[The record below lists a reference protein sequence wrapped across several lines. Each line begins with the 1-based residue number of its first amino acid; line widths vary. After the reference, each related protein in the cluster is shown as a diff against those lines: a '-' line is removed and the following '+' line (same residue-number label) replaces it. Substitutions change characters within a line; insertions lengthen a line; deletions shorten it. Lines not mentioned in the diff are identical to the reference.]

1 MKKWMARI
9 LSPLFFASVCGF
21 ACDIHAG
28 ETQDC
33 FTASAIRAQAVQ
45 QADRLYKRLKTPDA
59 AYGSQE
65 LFIAMLAYAEA
76 NTNLTRIAEILPFAE
91 KMQDRNPDSKG
102 YGNFR
107 WYSRNQEVLDYNAVD
122 FAMQYG
128 ALIWKFHSDK
138 LEPSVQK
145 RMRELLELGLI
156 GLQKHKVRSTYTNI
170 ALLNASDLILLAEA
184 LHSEAAMKEGEKRL
198 RNFTHIIYAEGV
210 HEFVSPTYYDVDVE
224 ALRLL
229 EGACTHEDVRVLAR
243 ALLNYFWTDIALN
256 WFTPSQ
262 RLAGSHSRTYNYV
275 YGFGSL
281 DAVMIANGWMP
292 LPDKYRTPNIRAIYS
307 TWQPS
312 EKLRDMNAVYPRLVE
327 QTWGSDAMC
336 ARTHYVCKDIT
347 LGTSW
352 RNYSGRMDIALAVDF
367 PAPSRNANQPRV
379 SFIPDGRQDPYGTK
393 KIFDG
398 KVHDKAFHMNHFWVG
413 VQDKADVLALAMY
426 RPEDFKDTTGTL
438 ESHLIMPTAVDSVW
452 VDDTRLA
459 SVTTNP
465 VPLQS
470 SVYIS
475 HGAAVLGIR
484 IPWSRG
490 HTSTPCTLNLVSDN
504 PALHAMRLTLSHPIL
519 PTNQVPAHPAG
530 VAYRLRIGSNITNEN
545 DFASFRKAFRQE
557 SIAVQATE
565 TGIVL
570 RAFNNRLEIHAVA
583 PYTLVGPVETIP
595 PPPRALLALNGTN
608 CGKAILETIPTIKA
622 HADQL
627 TNSRAIAVSREQPTL
642 WEAEHGYFDFA
653 ITLAKDESASNG
665 AYLWEAEDAPG
676 EKSNG
681 TGKARYTLD
690 VKEAG
695 KYILA
700 GRFLSPTS
708 DDDSFFLTIVGED
721 GAKILSNETW
731 AVGVRTKWGWNQ
743 FTLSKQPKP
752 EPILLP
758 KGQVT
763 LTLQTREAGT
773 KVDQLSLTPIAR

>member
-1 MKKWMARI
+1 MKKCMTRI
-9 LSPLFFASVCGF
+9 LLPLFVSSVCGF
-21 ACDIHAG
+21 AHDVYAG
-28 ETQDC
+28 KTQEC

-45 QADRLYKRLKTPDA
+45 QADRLYKRLKSPPAT
-59 AYGSQE
+59 YGSQE

-91 KMQDRNPDSKG
+91 NMQDRNPDSRG

-107 WYSRNQEVLDYNAVD
+107 WYSRNPEVLDDNAVD

-128 ALIWKFHSDK
+128 ALIWKYHRDK
-138 LEPSVQK
+138 LEPSVKK

-170 ALLNASDLILLAEA
+170 ALLNASNLIMLGEA
-184 LHSEAAMKEGEKRL
+184 LQSEVATKEGEKRL
-198 RNFTHIIYAEGV
+198 RSFTHLIYEEGV

-229 EGACTHEDVRVLAR
+229 EGVSSNEDVRMLSRV
-243 ALLNYFWTDIALN
+243 LLNYFWTDIALN

-281 DAVMIANGWMP
+281 DAVMMLNGWMP
-292 LPDKYRTPNIRAIYS
+292 LPDKYRTSNSRALYS
-307 TWQPS
+307 RWQPS
-312 EKLRDMNAVYPRLVE
+312 PKVKEINQSYPRLVE

-352 RNYSGRMDIALAVDF
+352 RNYHGRMDIALAVDF

-413 VQDKADVLALAMY
+413 VQDKDDVLALAMY
-426 RPEDFKDTTGTL
+426 RADDFKDTMGTL
-438 ESHLIMPTAVDSVW
+438 DSHLIMPTAIDSVW
-452 VDDTRLA
+452 VDDVRLS
-459 SVTTNP
+459 SVTTNSI
-465 VPLQS
+465 PLQAAVFIRQGS
-470 SVYIS
+470 
-475 HGAAVLGIR
+475 AVLGIR

-504 PALHAMRLTLSHPIL
+504 PALHVMRLTLSHPIL
-519 PTNQVPAHPAG
+519 PTNQVPFHPAG
-530 VAYRLRIGSNITNEN
+530 IAYRLRIGSNITNEK
-545 DFASFRKAFRQE
+545 DFASFREAFRQE
-557 SIAVQATE
+557 SIAVHSTDM
-565 TGIVL
+565 GVVL
-570 RAFNNRLEIHAVA
+570 RAANNRLAIHATA
-583 PYTLVGPVETIP
+583 PYSLEGPVQTIP
-595 PPPRALLALNGTN
+595 PPPRTLLSFNGTD
-608 CGKAILETIPTIKA
+608 CGKAILETMPFIKS
-622 HADQL
+622 HAEQL
-627 TNSRAIAVSREQPTL
+627 TNSRVISVSGEKPTL
-642 WEAEHGYFDFA
+642 WEAEHGYYGFA
-653 ITLAKDESASNG
+653 LTLAKEKSASNG
-665 AYLWEAEDAPG
+665 AYLWEVEDAPG

-681 TGKARYTLD
+681 TGKVRYMLD

-695 KYILA
+695 HYILA

-708 DDDSFFLTIVGED
+708 DDDSFFLTICSED
-721 GAKILSNETW
+721 GTKILSNGTW
-731 AVGVRTKWGWNQ
+731 AVGVRTEWGWNQ
-743 FTLSKQPKP
+743 FTLPKQRKP
-752 EPILLP
+752 ESILLP
-758 KGQVT
+758 KGQAT
-763 LTLQTREAGT
+763 LILLTREAGT

>member
-1 MKKWMARI
+1 MKKGITRI
-9 LSPLFFASVCGF
+9 FSPLLFASLCTF
-21 ACDIHAG
+21 A
-28 ETQDC
+28 QDLYAAEAQEY
-33 FTASAIRAQAVQ
+33 FTASAIRAQAVR
-45 QADRLYKRLKTPDA
+45 QADSIYKRLKIPNAT
-59 AYGSQE
+59 YGSQE

-91 KMQDRNPDSKG
+91 NMQDRNPDSKG

-107 WYSRNQEVLDYNAVD
+107 WYSRNPEVLDFNAVD
-122 FAMQYG
+122 FAMQFG
-128 ALIWKFHSDK
+128 ALIWKFHSEK
-138 LEPSVQK
+138 LDPPTKK
-145 RMRELLELGLI
+145 RMRALLELGLI
-156 GLQKHKVRSTYTNI
+156 GLQKHKVRSAYTNI

-184 LHSEAAMKEGEKRL
+184 LQSEAGMKEGEKRL
-198 RNFTHIIYAEGV
+198 RSFTHLIYEEGV

-229 EGACTHEDVRVLAR
+229 EGVSTNKDVRLLAR

-281 DAVMIANGWMP
+281 DHVMIMNGWMP
-292 LPDKYRTPNIRAIYS
+292 LPDKYRMNNIRAIYS
-307 TWQPS
+307 SWQPS
-312 EKLRDMNAVYPRLVE
+312 AKYREMNEVYPRLVE

-352 RNYSGRMDIALAVDF
+352 RNYSGRMDVALAVDF
-367 PAPSRNANQPRV
+367 PAPSRTANQPRV
-379 SFIPDGRQDPYGTK
+379 SFIPDGRQDPYGIK

-413 VQDKADVLALAMY
+413 VQDKADALALAMY
-426 RPEDFKDTTGTL
+426 RPDDFKDTTGTL

-470 SVYIS
+470 SVFIR

-490 HTSTPCTLNLVSDN
+490 HTAVPCTLNLVSDN
-504 PALHAMRLTLSHPIL
+504 PALHVMRLTLSHPIL
-519 PTNQVPAHPAG
+519 PTNQVPVHPAG
-530 VAYRLRIGSNITNEN
+530 VAYRLRIGSNISSES

-557 SIAVQATE
+557 SIAVHATE
-565 TGIVL
+565 TGMVL
-570 RAFNNRLEIHAVA
+570 RASNNRLSIHACA
-583 PYTLVGPVETIP
+583 PYTLDGPVQTIP
-595 PPPRALLALNGTN
+595 PAPRTILAFNGTD
-608 CGKAILETIPTIKA
+608 CGKSILETIPSIKS
-622 HADQL
+622 HADL
-627 TNSRAIAVSREQPTL
+627 LANSRAIAVSREQPTL
-642 WEAEHGYFDFA
+642 WEAENGYFDFA
-653 ITLAKDESASNG
+653 LTRAKDESASNG

-676 EKSNG
+676 EKANG
-681 TGKARYTLD
+681 TGKVRYTLD

-695 KYILA
+695 HFILA

-708 DDDSFFLTIVGED
+708 DDDSFFLTIAAEAGT
-721 GAKILSNETW
+721 KILSNVTW
-731 AVGVRTKWGWNQ
+731 AVGVRTEWGWNQ
-743 FTLSKQPKP
+743 FALPKQRKP
-752 EPILLP
+752 EPIVLP
-758 KGQVT
+758 KGRVT

>member
-1 MKKWMARI
+1 MKKWMTRI
-9 LSPLFFASVCGF
+9 LSPLCFAFLCGF
-21 ACDIHAG
+21 TRDIQAG
-28 ETQDC
+28 ETQEC
-33 FTASAIRAQAVQ
+33 FTASAIRAQALQ
-45 QADRLYKRLKTPDA
+45 QADRLYKRIKTPDA

-65 LFIAMLAYAEA
+65 LFIAMLAYAEG
-76 NTNLTRIAEILPFAE
+76 NTNLTRIAEILPLAE
-91 KMQDRNPDSKG
+91 NMQDRNPDSKG

-107 WYSRNQEVLDYNAVD
+107 WYSRNPEVLDFNAVD

-128 ALIWKFHSDK
+128 ALIWKFHSEK
-138 LEPSVQK
+138 LDPPTK
-145 RMRELLELGLI
+145 RRMRALLELGLI
-156 GLQKHKVRSTYTNI
+156 GLQKHKVRSSYTNI

-198 RNFTHIIYAEGV
+198 RNFTHLIYAEGV

-224 ALRLL
+224 ALRVL
-229 EGACTHEDVRVLAR
+229 EGVSTHEDVRVLAR

-292 LPDKYRTPNIRAIYS
+292 LPDKYRAANIREIYS
-307 TWQPS
+307 KWQPAS
-312 EKLRDMNAVYPRLVE
+312 TFRKMNEVYPRLVE
-327 QTWGSDAMC
+327 QTWGREVMN

-352 RNYSGRMDIALAVDF
+352 RNYLGRMDIALAVDF

-379 SFIPDGRQDPYGTK
+379 SYIPDGRQDPYGTK

-398 KVHDKAFHMNHFWVG
+398 KVHDKAFHMNHYWVG
-413 VQDKADVLALAMY
+413 VQDKADALALAIY
-426 RPEDFKDTTGTL
+426 RAEDFKDTTGTC

-465 VPLQS
+465 IPLQS
-470 SVYIS
+470 AVFIR

-504 PALHAMRLTLSHPIL
+504 PALHVMRLTLSHPIL
-519 PTNQVPAHPAG
+519 PTNQVPAYPAG
-530 VAYRLRIGSNITNEN
+530 VAYRLRIGSNITSES
-545 DFASFRKAFRQE
+545 DFVSFRKDFRTE

-570 RAFNNRLEIHAVA
+570 RAANNRLAIHAVA
-583 PYTLVGPVETIP
+583 PYVLDGPVQTIP
-595 PPPRALLALNGTN
+595 SPPETLLAFNGAD
-608 CGKAILETIPTIKA
+608 CGKTILESLPFIRAHKEQLSTSRVIPVVK
-622 HADQL
+622 DGP
-627 TNSRAIAVSREQPTL
+627 SL
-642 WEAEHGYFDFA
+642 WEAEHGASDFVFT
-653 ITLAKDESASNG
+653 ISKDKAASNG
-665 AYLWEAEDAPG
+665 AYLWETEDAPG
-676 EKSNG
+676 EKAG
-681 TGKARYTLD
+681 GYGKIRYTLD

-695 KYILA
+695 NYILA

-708 DDDSFFLTIVGED
+708 DDDSFFLTIVAED
-721 GAKILSNETW
+721 GTKILSNVTW
-731 AVGVRTKWGWNQ
+731 AVGVRTEWGWNQ
-743 FTLSKQPKP
+743 FTLPKQRKP
-752 EPILLP
+752 EAIVLP
-758 KGQVT
+758 KGRVT